1 MKAMILIYNSE
12 AAWAALAPAEM
23 EREMGAYMAYTQALI
38 AAGAFVDGSEL
49 ALTPTARSVK
59 VTDGGAVVTDGPY
72 VDTKEQLG
80 GYYILEVASMDEAIA
95 WAAQCPGARHGGVE
109 VRPRNEHS

>member
-1 MKAMILIYNSE
+1 MKAMILIYTSE

-38 AAGAFVDGSEL
+38 AAGTFVDGSEL
-49 ALTPTARSVK
+49 APTPTARSVK

-95 WAAQCPGARHGGVE
+95 WAAKCPGARHGGVE
-109 VRPRNEHS
+109 VRPLNEHS